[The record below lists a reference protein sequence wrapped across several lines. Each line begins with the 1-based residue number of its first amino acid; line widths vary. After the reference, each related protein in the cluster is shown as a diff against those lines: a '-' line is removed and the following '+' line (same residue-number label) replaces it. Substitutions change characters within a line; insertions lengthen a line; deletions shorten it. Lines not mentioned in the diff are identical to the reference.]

1 MCVRGL
7 LILSSFTFILSIL
20 CPWGAS
26 GLRLPSKLSQIE
38 FLLAGRYRPH
48 PDRLER
54 DGEGEREREKTITA
68 HITRLKN
75 FSLISLLAFLSY
87 APSPSLLL
95 FPSSADFPAAS
106 LSSLTALFLCFS
118 LFISLPVC
126 LLLSLSAAIGVH
138 QSFLLSVAFS
148 FPLMIQSSP
157 ACSPSSIFYYP
168 FSLDPRY
175 PPSSLTIFFLPLC
188 ALFSPQFQ
196 SLLLLSHPS
205 RHGWPRTRWHS
216 THQCALPAWRSLAP
230 TIITH

>member
-87 APSPSLLL
+87 TPSPSLLL

-138 QSFLLSVAFS
+138 QSFLA
-148 FPLMIQSSP
+148 Q
-157 ACSPSSIFYYP
+157 
-168 FSLDPRY
+168 RG
-175 PPSSLTIFFLPLC
+175 FFLPFDDSVLSC
-188 ALFSPQFQ
+188 LFSFLY
-196 SLLLLSHPS
+196 LLLPFLPRSPLPSFISNIFFPPSLCSFLASVSVSPFALSS
-205 RHGWPRTRWHS
+205 LSPR
-216 THQCALPAWRSLAP
+216 LAP
-230 TIITH
+230 YLVT